1 VSAVAP
7 SLVEILARQ
16 SRVLFTH
23 ITPTQPERATGRGFE
38 ERLDFR
44 RGRTESRLGQAGAVG
59 GPGSQLVVP
68 LASAVGYS
76 LTGQLRLDVGN
87 CYELGFRSI
96 DDFCS
101 RFSTPTVSQ
110 PPLRTRSFPNLDLVA
125 VATDSVGSLM
135 GAGCR
140 NEGDTMVYY
149 GTYFSAC
156 RLRIPLTEFAR
167 AKTIDSVPYSWDISL
182 PQYGKFLDNMTTSIY
197 KTTSKLRAYSLFA
210 KDLSVFPSKDEMRS
224 FPRIEIRLRSPLTA
238 DANPTFVVSF
248 NGMQHP
254 SREWAWALVLPFAQR
269 VQGLKGPLFAAGGG
283 SANANLVDA
292 VSMLSA
298 KTQER
303 LPHASTALGTA
314 RLAGLPERR

>member
-1 VSAVAP
+1 MTVASSAGSHLASIRFATPSDLLTSGCDFRRAIRTSLIPPLRQLVDRWDPRSLIVSAVAP

-182 PQYGKFLDNMTTSIY
+182 PQYGKFLDNMTTS
-197 KTTSKLRAYSLFA
+197 
-210 KDLSVFPSKDEMRS
+210 MR
-224 FPRIEIRLRSPLTA
+224 I
-238 DANPTFVVSF
+238 
-248 NGMQHP
+248 
-254 SREWAWALVLPFAQR
+254 
-269 VQGLKGPLFAAGGG
+269 
-283 SANANLVDA
+283 
-292 VSMLSA
+292 
-298 KTQER
+298 
-303 LPHASTALGTA
+303 PHSSSASTACNTRHVSGRGPWCYPLLNACKGSRA
-314 RLAGLPERR
+314 PCLPLEAEVRMRTLSML